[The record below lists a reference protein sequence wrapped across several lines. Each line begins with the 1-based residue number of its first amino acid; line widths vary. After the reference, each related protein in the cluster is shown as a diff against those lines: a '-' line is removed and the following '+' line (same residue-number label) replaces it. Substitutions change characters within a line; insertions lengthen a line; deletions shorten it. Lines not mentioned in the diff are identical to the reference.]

1 MSEIENVQ
9 QEGDVSSQSSGKNE
23 QEEGDARLQ
32 YSESSSDEPIMKR
45 WQLKRKKRKRAYLD
59 FGEVTKVFP
68 DVTTDVACQLADMS
82 VIKPS
87 NVLKQVPEATLAQIA
102 AFLRIAEKD
111 AESTTEVAAPERSLT
126 PKLGQGL
133 SQLKQLKKMA
143 LAGMK
148 KSRQL
153 DSPTQEDSQF
163 MERLKKLVPPMDG
176 GNGSLSV
183 DFSEK
188 FQEKILSLLGSTN
201 SSKEFNSEHCEKIFE
216 KLVGDPLA
224 RSRIENLHAAR
235 AHKYG
240 HAHFGPKYW
249 YKESLNLA
257 KKWRSQ
263 DDRRKFRAG
272 LKGLVDF
279 LNQLN
284 IMDLEKLLN
293 NGEPEGFNLLK
304 IPGPM
309 SPETFCS
316 CLKSTPPIK
325 MIEFINK
332 RKATDILELVG
343 KISSL
348 AHFSQSMADYFAR
361 DDALEPALA
370 VVCEVLRTN
379 QDVGGVL
386 EKRAATFM
394 SLAQPYDKHRS
405 AADRDATGR
414 KNTGKYAT
422 AGPSARR
429 RGLCFAFQ
437 TNDCKSRN
445 CTYKHECRRCGS
457 SSHGEMRCDN
467 KRRRKSKSRDNKE

>member
-1 MSEIENVQ
+1 MSEI
-9 QEGDVSSQSSGKNE
+9 KNE
-23 QEEGDARLQ
+23 QEEGGAEPQ
-32 YSESSSDEPIMKR
+32 VSESSSDDGVIWERQHKKR
-45 WQLKRKKRKRAYLD
+45 RKRKRAYLD
-59 FGEVTKVFP
+59 FVEVTKVFP
-68 DVTTDVACQLADMS
+68 DVTTAVACRLAEMS
-82 VIKPS
+82 VVKPS
-87 NVLKQVPEATLAQIA
+87 NVLKLVPEATTEQIA
-102 AFLRIAEKD
+102 AFLRIAEKGT
-111 AESTTEVAAPERSLT
+111 ESTTEVVAPERSVS
-126 PKLGQGL
+126 PKLEQGL
-133 SQLKQLKKMA
+133 SQLEQLKKMA
-143 LAGMK
+143 LAGRD
-148 KSRQL
+148 KSQQL
-153 DSPTQEDSQF
+153 VSPTLEDSQF
-163 MERLKKLVPPMDG
+163 MKSLEKLVPPQDG

-183 DFSEK
+183 GFSEK

-201 SSKEFNSEHCEKIFE
+201 SSKEFNSEHFEKIYK

-257 KKWRSQ
+257 KKWKSQ
-263 DDRRKFRAG
+263 DDRRKFRVG

-309 SPETFCS
+309 APETLCS
-316 CLKSTPPIK
+316 CLESTPPIK

-332 RKATDILELVG
+332 VKAADILKLVG

-370 VVCEVLRTN
+370 VVCEVLRTS

-405 AADRDATGR
+405 SADRDAILS
-414 KNTGKYAT
+414 KNTGKYSA
-422 AGPSARR
+422 AGLPARR
-429 RGLCFAFQ
+429 RGFCYSFQ
-437 TNDCKSRN
+437 TDECKSKF
-445 CTYKHECRRCGS
+445 CTFRHACKRCGS
-457 SSHGEMRCDN
+457 STHGERRCDK
-467 KRRRKSKSRDNKE
+467 KRRRKSKSRDDK